1 MTIRDNRVWL
11 AALTT
16 ALGTTSLHAQSAGGD
31 RQARQA
37 AQSTGEQVRDRAP
50 ADSGDD
56 DEAVELDRL
65 EVIGQRPRID
75 VGDRVERGQAQTVR
89 DLFALDPAVNIGGGT
104 RNGQRLFGFPLSRE

>member
-11 AALTT
+11 AALTA
-16 ALGTTSLHAQSAGGD
+16 ALACGVSTPLHAQSSDANRGP
-31 RQARQA
+31 QA
-37 AQSTGEQVRDRAP
+37 TGEGVPDRASAAP
-50 ADSGDD
+50 GDED
-56 DEAVELDRL
+56 DAVELDRL